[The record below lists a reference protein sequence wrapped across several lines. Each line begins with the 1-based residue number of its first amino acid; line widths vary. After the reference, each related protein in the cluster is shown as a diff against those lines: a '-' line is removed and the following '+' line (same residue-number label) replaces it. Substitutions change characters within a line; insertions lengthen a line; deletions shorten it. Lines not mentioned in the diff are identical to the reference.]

1 MQLIMEHLSD
11 AKDVG
16 KLMRGEQADL
26 PDSHPHSKYAF
37 RMLQQFRIGCV
48 SDYRRYICLAEVS
61 SFLSNLNHAA
71 ITTEPSK
78 YTITTPTFK
87 VLKKG
92 EEKLIYY
99 IFNHF
104 WAVQNLNLL
113 KLHKW

>member
-16 KLMRGEQADL
+16 KLMRGEQADS

-48 SDYRRYICLAEVS
+48 SDYRRYIYICLGQVS
-61 SFLSNLNHAA
+61 SLLSNFNPAA

-78 YTITTPTFK
+78 YTITTLTFK
-87 VLKKG
+87 VLSKC
-92 EEKLIYY
+92 EDE
-99 IFNHF
+99 
-104 WAVQNLNLL
+104 VEM
-113 KLHKW
+113 LHLQPPLSSQPP